1 VPYNLFFFDDI
12 VLILVRMGFLL
23 TAFYAIVVLKRV
35 SVRRLRKVNLSLF
48 FFSKWLLSVFATN
61 AKGVLN

>member
-1 VPYNLFFFDDI
+1 MPYNLFFFDDI
-12 VLILVRMGFLL
+12 VFILVRMGFLL